1 MNERAPVVQIFN
13 LHKTFHTG
21 FFRKRVDA
29 VKGVSFEVERG
40 EIFGLLGP
48 NGAGKTT
55 TLKVMMG
62 LIKPSRGKVRIFGLD
77 GRKPAARTKVG
88 FLPENP
94 YFHEYLTPRELLDF
108 YGDLCGMKKKDI
120 RERRNLL
127 IDQMGL
133 NDAASRP
140 LRKFSK
146 GMLQRVGLA
155 QAMISEPDLLVLD
168 EPMGGLDPIGRKFV
182 ADLLADLNEKGTTIL
197 FSSHILSDVER
208 LCKRV
213 VILNKGVTVA
223 HGSLDELVGGDS
235 SDESLESLFV
245 RKALE
250 TPHPGPSFAK
260 ASAGRLPVRGEGE
273 DDGSQL

>member
-1 MNERAPVVQIFN
+1 MNGRASVVEISN
-13 LHKTFHTG
+13 LHKTFRTG

-29 VKGVSFEVERG
+29 VRGVSFSVERG

-55 TLKVMMG
+55 TLKVKMG
-62 LIKPSRGKVRIFGLD
+62 LIKPSRGNVRIFGLD
-77 GRKPAARTKVG
+77 GRKPAARAKVG

-94 YFHEYLTPRELLDF
+94 YFHEYLDPRELLDF

-120 RERRNLL
+120 RERRNQL
-127 IDQMGL
+127 IELVGL
-133 NDAASRP
+133 KDAASRP

-155 QAMISEPDLLVLD
+155 QAMISEPELLVLD

-213 VILNKGVTVA
+213 VILNKGVNVA
-223 HGSLDELVGGDS
+223 QGSLDDLVGGES
-235 SDESLESLFV
+235 RDETLESLFV

-250 TPHPGPSFAK
+250 TPHPG
-260 ASAGRLPVRGEGE
+260 LPLRGEGE